1 MKKLLLILTFCL
13 PLIVLSQKGNLPEE
27 SYFEPFVVQKS
38 ECLSKEG
45 RQELNQAILENKK
58 QILKKKPD
66 AFNQKGGSVLFVE
79 PIRPKAGF
87 NDYGYHTINFLV
99 DHNSTPNNNLLD
111 YFCGTRTYDWA
122 SGNHGGT
129 DYILWPYPWK
139 RMQEELM
146 EIVAAAPGIIVEKR
160 DGFYDLNCLNNGN
173 PNWNG
178 IVLEHTDGTQT
189 IYMHFKDGAITSK
202 NIGDSVAEGEY
213 LGAAGSSGSST
224 IPHLHF
230 EVRDSSNNLIDPF
243 QGSCNTMN
251 ADSKWQNQE
260 DYYISRINRMRTL
273 NSQTFDDQCPNV
285 ENTYEELNFESGDQ
299 LVLRLFFRDLKNGVP
314 VDFTVTDPNG
324 GIFAEFTWV
333 SNWGQFYATSWGQW
347 VWNVDN
353 SWPDGVYN
361 VTVDFEG
368 NTYETIFGINT
379 SLSVENLENNQI
391 SVFPNPATTVVNIQ
405 SISNIEQ
412 VMLFDIHGRAV
423 MQQNLNNTA
432 ASLDVSGLKTGV
444 YFAVIQSEGKTTT
457 KKIIK
462 Q

>member
-1 MKKLLLILTFCL
+1 MKKSLLILTLCL
-13 PLIVLSQKGNLPEE
+13 PFIVLSQRGNLPIE
-27 SYFEPFVVQKS
+27 SHFEPFIVQKS
-38 ECLSKEG
+38 ECLSEEG

-58 QILKKKPD
+58 QILKKNPD
-66 AFNQKGGSVLFVE
+66 AFNRRGGSVLFVE
-79 PIRPKAGF
+79 PIRSKAGF
-87 NDYGYHTINFLV
+87 NDYGYHTINYLV

-122 SGNHGGT
+122 TGNHGGT
-129 DYILWPYPWK
+129 DYILWPYPWR

-160 DGFYDLNCLNNGN
+160 DGFYDLNCVNNGN

-178 IVLEHTDGTQT
+178 IVLEHADGTQT

-243 QGSCNTMN
+243 QGSCNNMN
-251 ADSKWQNQE
+251 PDSKWQSQE
-260 DYYISRINRMRTL
+260 DYYISRINRIRTL
-273 NSQTFDDQCPNV
+273 NSQTFDNQCPNV
-285 ENTYEELNFESGDQ
+285 ENTYENLNFEYGDE

-314 VDFTVTDPNG
+314 VDFTITDPNG
-324 GIFAEFTWV
+324 NTFAEFTWV
-333 SNWGQFYATSWGQW
+333 SNFGQFYATSWGQW
-347 VWNVDN
+347 LWNVDN

-361 VTVDFEG
+361 VSVDFEG

-379 SLSVENLENNQI
+379 SLSMEDIENNQV

-405 SISNIEQ
+405 SVSNIEQ
-412 VMLFDIHGRAV
+412 VILFDIHGKVV
-423 MQQNLNNTA
+423 MQQDINNAA

-444 YFAVIQSEGKTTT
+444 YFAVIQSEGKTST

-462 Q
+462 K